1 MREAEWKDLYPWP
14 APRAD
19 TAPAVASLRQTDGL
33 TTACWWSFGWI
44 LIGAA
49 LVLGCPSRVE
59 GSDPTRGAAIFQ
71 SECANCHGPNGLGG
85 KAGEYPR
92 LAGLPAGYLKLQL
105 ESFRDRRRQNKP
117 MIPIFKAGRLR
128 GDDIA
133 AVTAHLAALPLPT
146 PEQVGVPTG
155 QDYDR
160 ERGEK
165 LYVAGCSLCHGLDG
179 NGKPDTD
186 YPPVTR
192 QYPAYL
198 IKQMR
203 DFRAGQRWHEY
214 AEALF
219 LEAEPEELDALVA
232 YMLELNHRPPTAAA
246 PEATDPPESPR
257 D

>member
-1 MREAEWKDLYPWP
+1 MSARQDRDPWRP
-14 APRAD
+14 VAVGAVGI
-19 TAPAVASLRQTDGL
+19 AVALWTLASPPVYATSQ
-33 TTACWWSFGWI
+33 
-44 LIGAA
+44 AA
-49 LVLGCPSRVE
+49 S
-59 GSDPTRGAAIFQ
+59 RGAELFRQ
-71 SECANCHGPNGLGG
+71 ECANCHGPEGWGG
-85 KAGEYPR
+85 KHGEYPR

-105 ESFRDRRRQNKP
+105 EGFRDRKRQNKP
-117 MIPIFKAGRLR
+117 MIPVFKAGRLR

-133 AVTAHLAALPLPT
+133 AVAGHLAALPPPA
-146 PEQVGVPTG
+146 PEQVGVPNE

-160 ERGEK
+160 ELGEE

-179 NGKPDTD
+179 NGKPETD
-186 YPPVTR
+186 YPPVIR

-198 IKQMR
+198 IKQMQ

>member
-1 MREAEWKDLYPWP
+1 MREAEWKNLYPRP
-14 APRAD
+14 APLAE
-19 TAPAVASLRQTDGL
+19 TAPAVSALRRAGRI
-33 TTACWWSFGWI
+33 TTASWWSFGWV
-44 LIGAA
+44 LIGAT

-59 GSDPTRGAAIFQ
+59 GSDRTRGAAIFQ
-71 SECANCHGPNGLGG
+71 TECANCHGPDGLGG
-85 KAGEYPR
+85 RAGEYPR

-105 ESFRDRRRQNKP
+105 ESFRDRKRQNKP

-133 AVTAHLAALPLPT
+133 AVAAHLAALPPPAPL
-146 PEQVGVPTG
+146 QLGVPTG

-160 ERGEK
+160 ELGEE

-198 IKQMR
+198 VKQMR
-203 DFRAGQRWHEY
+203 DFRAGQRWHED

-219 LEAEPEELDALVA
+219 QEAEPEELDALIA
-232 YMLELNHRPPTAAA
+232 YMLELNHRPATAAA
-246 PEATDPPESPR
+246 PEAMDPPESP
-257 D
+257 